1 MRGGSASCPSSAV
14 LPAQAQNSS
23 KFTSSSSDSNI
34 QDTIELLDGSTV
46 YIISLFT
53 LVSSLKKSDRVF
65 FFVFYHGHVGS
76 PSVRLS
82 VPFGEVDSG
91 GSVGGAGNPT
101 SSTAITTGR
110 PAVAAAPS
118 AAPTSGASTAASSSG
133 SADSADG
140 GDVADEIISW

>member
-1 MRGGSASCPSSAV
+1 M
-14 LPAQAQNSS
+14 LPGQAQSSS

-34 QDTIELLDGSTV
+34 QDTIELLDGSTY
-46 YIISLFT
+46 YIFIT
-53 LVSSLKKSDRVF
+53 RVKSLKKSDRVF
-65 FFVFYHGHVGS
+65 LPWQCTVGS
-76 PSVRLS
+76 PSVRLG
-82 VPFGEVDSG
+82 VPFGEADPG
-91 GSVGGAGNPT
+91 GSVGGAGNPA

-118 AAPTSGASTAASSSG
+118 AAPTSGASTAAG